1 MMREHIIRKKRDQR
15 MVERVSKIIL
25 LFILTLLM
33 IVYLYSADIYGPVY
47 GIFTVFL
54 FIIWVVIGH
63 ERSDELTEIIKEKIP
78 GVKIFLLFIIVL
90 FLLYLCY
97 DLGPLILLAKA
108 RDIYMF
114 LISLPKEVVLFIISS
129 WILISFF
136 IFYFYQKDLH

>member
-1 MMREHIIRKKRDQR
+1 MREHIIRKKRDQR